1 MTTTLAAPD
10 VHHQTRTSAVRG
22 EASLDDRFQAVT
34 GVTGVDDVT

>member
-22 EASLDDRFQAVT
+22 EASLDD
-34 GVTGVDDVT
+34 